1 MFSSDQVDKQG
12 SNGTYVIDAAD
23 PSCSNWLRFVNSPT
37 KVSEEN
43 VIPVSC
49 EGIIFYMTTRDVEP
63 GTELLVWYGDSY
75 GRFLGVNRIHPG
87 NNPSQI
93 KALKK
98 LETGCW
104 LASTQV
110 ILF

>member
-1 MFSSDQVDKQG
+1 MFSPGQVDKQG

-87 NNPSQI
+87 NNLSQI

-98 LETGCW
+98 LETGC
-104 LASTQV
+104 
-110 ILF
+110 

>member
-1 MFSSDQVDKQG
+1 MFSPDQVDKQG

-49 EGIIFYMTTRDVEP
+49 EGIIFYMTTLAVNCWC
-63 GTELLVWYGDSY
+63 GTETPTGDFS
-75 GRFLGVNRIHPG
+75 GSTEFTQVILFNKM
-87 NNPSQI
+87 

-98 LETGCW
+98 LLTGC
-104 LASTQV
+104 
-110 ILF
+110 